1 MEKIREN
8 NIDLLKMICCISV
21 IIIHASAR
29 YCTMAVNEGANI
41 YNEGIF
47 FSNLMNC
54 ITRFAVPCFVMIAG
68 GFELSKKVSYK
79 EFYKKKLKSIVLPT
93 LIFSIYRILYL
104 KNDSFISKKWNRY
117 ANRRYNPNIT

>member
-79 EFYKKKLKSIVLPT
+79 EFYNYLVHLSKYQLNTWDLYHIL
-93 LIFSIYRILYL
+93 LIL
-104 KNDSFISKKWNRY
+104 
-117 ANRRYNPNIT
+117 